1 MRICIFGLL
10 LGPVLLLAQ
19 SPINHIG
26 EVTVASLEVTSG
38 SAVSSEHLLQI
49 TQEIES
55 HSYPPGQP
63 QEIVERAR
71 YTLQR
76 EGYLKADVRLN
87 DVRTINATDGTI
99 AVTLAIREGP
109 QFRLEQISFTGNKA
123 LSASQLRQQFEIA
136 DGDVFD
142 VEQIRSGLDHIRKLY
157 ASRGYINF
165 TPVPNTEPDEH
176 RDVISLDI
184 DCDEGKQFHFG
195 KLVVAGREL
204 HPGDGEKIL
213 AAWKPSEG
221 SVYNQDQVEE
231 FWKNIAPF
239 LPPGWEIEQ
248 HLEIRQNSETATA
261 SLVVLLPGAN
271 P

>member
-1 MRICIFGLL
+1 
-10 LGPVLLLAQ
+10 
-19 SPINHIG
+19 
-26 EVTVASLEVTSG
+26 
-38 SAVSSEHLLQI
+38 
-49 TQEIES
+49 
-55 HSYPPGQP
+55 
-63 QEIVERAR
+63 
-71 YTLQR
+71 
-76 EGYLKADVRLN
+76 LN
-87 DVRTINATDGTI
+87 DVRFSSPIGGTI
-99 AVTLAIREGP
+99 AVTLAIKEG
-109 QFRLEQISFTGNKA
+109 QQYQLKQITFSGNKE

-142 VEQIRSGLDHIRKLY
+142 VEQIRKGLEEIRKLY
-157 ASRGYINF
+157 ALRGYINF
-165 TPVPNTEPDEH
+165 TPVPNTEPDED
-176 RDVISLDI
+176 RAVTPKI

-231 FWKNIAPF
+231 FWNDMAPF
-239 LPPGWEIEQ
+239 LPCGWKVEQ
-248 HLEIRQNSETATA
+248 HLEIRQNAETATA